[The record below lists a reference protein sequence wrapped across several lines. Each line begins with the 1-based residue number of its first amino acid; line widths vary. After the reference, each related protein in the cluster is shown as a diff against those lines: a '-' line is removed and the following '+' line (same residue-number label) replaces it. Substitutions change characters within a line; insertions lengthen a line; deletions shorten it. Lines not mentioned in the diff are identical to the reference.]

1 MARFYM
7 LTGKWAGNGL
17 SNEFIKWFDP
27 LIYARIYAA
36 VHSSLSWTRSATFDA
51 CFKLLIRMLS
61 IAKTLILES
70 RNIRS

>member
-27 LIYARIYAA
+27 LIYAGSFFI
-36 VHSSLSWTRSATFDA
+36 
-51 CFKLLIRMLS
+51 KLDKIS
-61 IAKTLILES
+61 DV
-70 RNIRS
+70 

>member
-27 LIYARIYAA
+27 LIYAAA
-36 VHSSLSWTRSATFDA
+36 HSSLSWTRSATFDV
-51 CFKLLIRMLS
+51 CFILVIRILS
-61 IAKTLILES
+61 IAKIVDLGEQEYTTILI
-70 RNIRS
+70 

>member
-7 LTGKWAGNGL
+7 LTGKWAGNWL

-27 LIYARIYAA
+27 LIYAA

-61 IAKTLILES
+61 IAKMLILES

>member
-27 LIYARIYAA
+27 LVYAA
-36 VHSSLSWTRSATFDA
+36 VHYSLSWTRSATFDA
-51 CFKLLIRMLS
+51 CPDAFDCKNVDLG
-61 IAKTLILES
+61 EQEY
-70 RNIRS
+70 NVRS

>member
-1 MARFYM
+1 MVRFYM

-27 LIYARIYAA
+27 LIYAS

-61 IAKTLILES
+61 IAKTFILE
-70 RNIRS
+70 RKNIRS